1 MYSSWQKRHLT
12 QSRLLT
18 ARLSTTTQL
27 VTRTWL
33 LCISMLEDI
42 VTLPCE
48 DSMLLSWELCKKISI
63 SLSTFPLHE
72 RKSITSSRLWRE
84 ILCRWINCPGLIH
97 ARLTRAYPPVV
108 WKQRRYANFCR
119 WMSAWQDL
127 ARHHHGDQASSLCPR
142 VSKGRNLN
150 NNPGALCFLC
160 LRRLPVYSRRAM
172 WKTAG
177 YSMLPFKIFIEIYQI
192 MYKHR
197 IKIYRNIYQKDH
209 CKAVVKLRRQTWQ
222 ASDSQRYSKR
232 QCRQCIQF
240 RQCRLQS
247 QELRKTCIISCENW
261 SAAKQSHL
269 LGSHF
274 AFHYPVLTF
283 SWFLSQSNTSWIVLE
298 WSWKGVLKSE
308 HTLWWRRHLLKSTS
322 RCLAWNRSHGYLE
335 TTLSILSL
343 SVVPRMVNC
352 SRFSMPWFVPSG
364 WLEVG
369 YEFGW

>member
-1 MYSSWQKRHLT
+1 MQDVFFLAKEASDTIQAPHSSPFNHNSACYSYLVVVHFDAWGHRHLALWGQHAAFVRIVQEDQHFT
-12 QSRLLT
+12 FHIS
-18 ARLSTTTQL
+18 A
-27 VTRTWL
+27 TW
-33 LCISMLEDI
+33 
-42 VTLPCE
+42 
-48 DSMLLSWELCKKISI
+48 KKIDH
-63 SLSTFPLHE
+63 FKPLME
-72 RKSITSSRLWRE
+72 E

-298 WSWKGVLKSE
+298 WSWKVF
-308 HTLWWRRHLLKSTS
+308 
-322 RCLAWNRSHGYLE
+322 WNPN
-335 TTLSILSL
+335 I
-343 SVVPRMVNC
+343 
-352 SRFSMPWFVPSG
+352 PSG
-364 WLEVG
+364 GDVIFWRALQGAWLG
-369 YEFGW
+369 IDPMATWKPP

>member
-1 MYSSWQKRHLT
+1 M
-12 QSRLLT
+12 
-18 ARLSTTTQL
+18 
-27 VTRTWL
+27 
-33 LCISMLEDI
+33 E
-42 VTLPCE
+42 
-48 DSMLLSWELCKKISI
+48 
-63 SLSTFPLHE
+63 
-72 RKSITSSRLWRE
+72 E

-108 WKQRRYANFCR
+108 RKQRRYANFCR

-150 NNPGALCFLC
+150 NNPGALCFTL
-160 LRRLPVYSRRAM
+160 LAKASSLL
-172 WKTAG
+172 TAG
-177 YSMLPFKIFIEIYQI
+177 DVEDSRLQHAAIQDFLSKYIKLCIN

-197 IKIYRNIYQKDH
+197 IQIYIYIYQKYH

-261 SAAKQSHL
+261 SAKQSHP

-298 WSWKGVLKSE
+298 WSWKVF
-308 HTLWWRRHLLKSTS
+308 
-322 RCLAWNRSHGYLE
+322 WNPN
-335 TTLSILSL
+335 I
-343 SVVPRMVNC
+343 
-352 SRFSMPWFVPSG
+352 PSG
-364 WLEVG
+364 GDVILWRALQGAWLG
-369 YEFGW
+369 IHPMATWKRP